1 MISRSWEAHKSGCVS
16 CQSFPKRSVKPADIK
31 LNWRFLLFSKNYCS
45 KIILTIAAEVEN
57 ESKNKIIRSS
67 VLHFATVSTL
77 IMNSEFSV
85 LTSKCDDVLELNQS
99 VMKPNEPSPRFY
111 SIAEAE

>member
-1 MISRSWEAHKSGCVS
+1 MVAFHARVFLSGQLSQLTLSSIGDFC
-16 CQSFPKRSVKPADIK
+16 F
-31 LNWRFLLFSKNYCS
+31 FSKNYCS